1 MKIRYYPET
10 DTLSI
15 DLVDRPGVDA
25 VEVSPGVVVDL
36 DADGHIVGIDIDH
49 ASHVA
54 DLTHF
59 EAEAVPVLPSAFPQ
73 TS

>member
-25 VEVSPGVVVDL
+25 VELSPGVVVDL
-36 DADGHIVGIDIDH
+36 DADGHVIGIEIDH
-49 ASHVA
+49 ASQVV
-54 DLTHF
+54 DLSHF
-59 EAEAVPVLPSAFPQ
+59 EAEAVPVLPAASPQ
-73 TS
+73 TP